1 MSVVELKTYMH
12 ASHIRITVAASELTL
27 GATAYGG
34 RQTPRDRWL
43 GGLALSKAT
52 YEVCVVIVTVLELVG
67 RAPGG
72 GHKYVSSA
80 LVSYDR

>member
-43 GGLALSKAT
+43 GGRSMPMK
-52 YEVCVVIVTVLELVG
+52 CGIVTVLELVG
-67 RAPGG
+67 RAPG

>member
-1 MSVVELKTYMH
+1 MQ

-52 YEVCVVIVTVLELVG
+52 IVERSVRLVLLRCYNQWGVHP
-67 RAPGG
+67 RRGG
-72 GHKYVSSA
+72 AHPYV
-80 LVSYDR
+80 LRR

>member
-1 MSVVELKTYMH
+1 MSVVDKNLLH

-72 GHKYVSSA
+72 RHKYVSSA